1 MEPGTHQGGGCIVVI
16 QDTADWAH
24 APIYILPFTVPRLAA
39 ELGGVPMTMELLGI
53 SAGLE
58 LLDALNLS
66 GTVYSTAKALS
77 VSFTIPTSYDGHRR
91 DQAFL

>member
-1 MEPGTHQGGGCIVVI
+1 MGGRKGG
-16 QDTADWAH
+16 WH

-58 LLDALNLS
+58 LLDALNLT
-66 GTVYSTAKALS
+66 GTVYSDCQGLVRKLCH
-77 VSFTIPTSYDGHRR
+77 PTSYDGPLRGPGSP
-91 DQAFL
+91 